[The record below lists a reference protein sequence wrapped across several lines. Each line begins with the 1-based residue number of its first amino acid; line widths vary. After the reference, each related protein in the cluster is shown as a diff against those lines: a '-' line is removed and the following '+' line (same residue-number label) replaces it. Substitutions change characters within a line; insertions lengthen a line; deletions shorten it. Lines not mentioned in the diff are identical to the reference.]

1 MVGPPPS
8 MRTCTLRG
16 ALVGGAAG
24 LAAGLLD
31 ELAVLLVLEL
41 FPTDVQIA
49 GFAMVWAVPLG
60 VAIGAITGWRKWL
73 GSWRGRAV
81 AAAIPGLL
89 AGVAAAL
96 MQWASV

>member
-1 MVGPPPS
+1 MARSSEGQRV
-8 MRTCTLRG
+8 
-16 ALVGGAAG
+16 
-24 LAAGLLD
+24 LAAGLLG

-49 GFAMVWAVPLG
+49 GFVMVWAVPLG
-60 VAIGAITGWRKWL
+60 VAIGAITGWRGWL
-73 GSWRGRAV
+73 GSWRARAV

-89 AGVAAAL
+89 AGVVVAL